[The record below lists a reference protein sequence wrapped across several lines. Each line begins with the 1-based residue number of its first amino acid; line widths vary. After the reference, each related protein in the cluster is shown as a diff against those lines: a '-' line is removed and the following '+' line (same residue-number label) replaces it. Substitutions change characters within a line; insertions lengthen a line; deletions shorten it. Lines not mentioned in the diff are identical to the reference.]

1 MTAAKESAFGNNDAL
16 NIWVPYSTINAR
28 MMRQS
33 HLNRIT
39 VRLDD
44 NIPSD
49 AAEQAIIS
57 LLTMRHGAKDFFT
70 INTDTIQQN
79 IQKQQ
84 RP

>member
-1 MTAAKESAFGNNDAL
+1 NTLTALFADENPIGKVIFAGKLPIRIIGVTAAKESAFGNNDAL

-39 VRLDD
+39 IRLDD

-49 AAEQAIIS
+49 AAEQA
-57 LLTMRHGAKDFFT
+57 
-70 INTDTIQQN
+70 
-79 IQKQQ
+79 
-84 RP
+84 